1 LTTWSFW
8 WEKVHL
14 RANRIMKHTQKVKK
28 DLGGILFFWGKL
40 MTSQGFLV
48 DNLIIEVV
56 VVAM

>member
-1 LTTWSFW
+1 M
-8 WEKVHL
+8 HL